1 MCAHSDHFAIHT
13 MPTNRSSSSPRS
25 TAPAGLNRRRWL
37 QGALGLTAGSGLLAL
52 GGCGSSSEEDTVG
65 YVRVVNAT
73 EDFSTATVLV
83 DGDTV
88 VSSLAYG
95 GAVSDYVSVSS
106 GSHTV
111 TVKSTS
117 GTTGPSSAY
126 SFNEDTS
133 NTLVAYGSL
142 ASGMSFVKLEESTS
156 TPGSSSFKVRVLH
169 ANWQLDG
176 LDVYLSNES
185 SLSDLSPDLSVDAS
199 GDLSSFVTLDKG
211 SYRLRITV
219 KDDHS
224 TVLFDSGSDSAGSI
238 TFSGDQAVTLAVVPR
253 SSGSL
258 PDVTALP
265 EGNSAVVID
274 NSLV

>member
-1 MCAHSDHFAIHT
+1 MSKHRFSA
-13 MPTNRSSSSPRS
+13 SSVS

-37 QGALGLTAGSGLLAL
+37 QGVLGLTAGGGLLAL
-52 GGCGSSSEEDTVG
+52 GGCGSSSEEDTVS
-65 YVRVVNAT
+65 YLRVVNAT

-83 DGDTV
+83 DGETA

-95 GAVSDYVSVSS
+95 GAVSDYVTVSS

-199 GDLSSFVTLDKG
+199 GDLSSFVTLDAD

-224 TVLFDSGSDSAGSI
+224 SVLFDSGSDSAGSI
-238 TFSGDQAVTLAVVPR
+238 SFSGDQAVTLAVVPR